1 MRRYYTKWS
10 DRRTAHG
17 IVKPLLYLIIESTA
31 LVMLCWLVSLFNILV
46 LTLLAV
52 LGAIYFFM
60 TSSLPRYKRAR
71 KRQKYSEY

>member
-17 IVKPLLYLIIESTA
+17 IAKPLLYLFIETVA
-31 LVMLCWLVSLFNILV
+31 LAMLCWLVSLFNILI

-52 LGAIYFFM
+52 LGAVYFLM
-60 TSSLPRYKRAR
+60 TSSLPRYRWAK